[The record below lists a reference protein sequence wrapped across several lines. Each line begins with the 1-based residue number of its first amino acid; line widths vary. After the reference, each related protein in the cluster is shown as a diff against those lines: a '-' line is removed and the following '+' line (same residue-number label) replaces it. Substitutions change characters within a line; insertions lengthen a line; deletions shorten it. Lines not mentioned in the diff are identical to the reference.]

1 MTINIII
8 YSHGFGVMKDDR
20 GLFTDVADML
30 PGFHHVMFDYNTFD
44 ETHNI
49 LTATPLDIQATILN
63 EKTAKTR
70 AQFPSSRI
78 SIIAHSQGCVVAAMA
93 APHDVDNTI
102 FLAPPTQF
110 LGIKRHKL
118 AERPGT
124 VIKPDGTIYYPR
136 RDGSTTI
143 IREDYWKSREGI
155 DPISLY
161 NALAKTTHLTIITA
175 TNDEV
180 LSATDFSGLVDK
192 IKIIE
197 LPADHDF
204 TGGIRENL
212 VNHIK
217 DLLQ

>member
-1 MTINIII
+1 MTNNTII
-8 YSHGFGVMKDDR
+8 YSHGFGVTKEDR
-20 GLFTDVADML
+20 GLFTDIADML
-30 PGFHHVMFDYNTFD
+30 PGFHHVMFDYNTID
-44 ETHNI
+44 EMHNT
-49 LTATPLDIQATILN
+49 LTATPLDKQAAMLH
-63 EKTAKTR
+63 EKIASTR
-70 AQFPSSRI
+70 SQFPSRRI

-93 APHDVDNTI
+93 APHDIDNVI

-110 LGIKRHKL
+110 LGSKL

-124 VIKPDGTIYYPR
+124 VIEPDGTIYYPR

-143 IREDYWKSREGI
+143 IREDYWKSRDGI
-155 DPISLY
+155 DPIALY
-161 NALAKTTHLTIITA
+161 NTLATTTHLTIITA
-175 TNDEV
+175 THDEV

-212 VNHIK
+212 VSHIK

>member
-1 MTINIII
+1 MNTII

-20 GLFTDVADML
+20 GLFTDIEDML
-30 PGFHHVMFDYNTFD
+30 PDFHHVMFDYNTID
-44 ETHNI
+44 EMHNT
-49 LTATPLDIQATILN
+49 LTATPLDKQAAMLH
-63 EKTAKTR
+63 EKIASTR
-70 AQFPSSRI
+70 SQFPSRRI

-93 APHDVDNTI
+93 APHDIDNVI

-110 LGIKRHKL
+110 LGIKRSKL

-124 VIKPDGTIYYPR
+124 VIEPDGTIYYPR

-143 IREDYWKSREGI
+143 IREDYWKSRDGI
-155 DPISLY
+155 DPIALY
-161 NALAKTTHLTIITA
+161 NTLATTTHLTIITA
-175 TNDEV
+175 THDEV

-212 VNHIK
+212 VSHIK